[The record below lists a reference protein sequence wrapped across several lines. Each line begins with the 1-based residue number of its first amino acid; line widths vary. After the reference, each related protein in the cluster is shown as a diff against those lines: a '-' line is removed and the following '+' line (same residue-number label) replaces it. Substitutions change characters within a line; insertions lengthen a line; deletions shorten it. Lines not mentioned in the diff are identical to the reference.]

1 MPQEEKY
8 GNRRLTYSAWHRSA
22 STRRFVG
29 PQARILAM
37 IDMDHILWIE
47 YEDATKWPLAL
58 IEEAEDVGQNQKPST
73 VTQNLATMARLPAL
87 VVLWKA
93 GPESNPADP
102 EWPDIE
108 SFRVKRICPGPQMGW
123 RIMTPEEYAQMLL
136 RMRTY
141 RVDKLDEA
149 LFGDVA

>member
-29 PQARILAM
+29 SQTRALAM
-37 IDMDHILWIE
+37 IDLDHILWIE
-47 YEDATKWPLAL
+47 YEDTTKWPLAL
-58 IEEAEDVGQNQKPST
+58 IEEAEDVGQDQKPST
-73 VTQNLATMARLPAL
+73 VTENLATMARLPAL
-87 VVLWKA
+87 VVLWKP
-93 GPESNPADP
+93 GSESNPADP
-102 EWPDIE
+102 QWPDIE
-108 SFRVKRICPGPQMGW
+108 GFRVKRICPGPRMGW